1 MLAGRSLGITVLCPA
16 PIAYNQSAKMFQT
29 EEMIIHNEANVWKFM
44 LLWAHQILC
53 CMFFTC
59 YLTCYLWQCENRY
72 CYYARIE
79 LTIHGLIVIWDR
91 QVCKWMS
98 QELPQELFFFFGL
111 LLNNSILTDWTSN
124 STSIAESV
132 AGEGNRGRNSKYN
145 FLWKFQFL
153 LWISL
158 KINYNLLN
166 ILFLKE
172 KKVAFATGKFWQ
184 YSSRF

>member
-1 MLAGRSLGITVLCPA
+1 MIFIVFIIQACRVKEVGSFNRMLNLVTSQRDQSSSHWAFGEVIFYGNSLEYRIKCSIIENQCEDACRPKPGPV
-16 PIAYNQSAKMFQT
+16 AYNQSAIMFQT
-29 EEMIIHNEANVWKFM
+29 EEMIIHNETNVWKFI

-98 QELPQELFFFFGL
+98 QELPQELFFFF
-111 LLNNSILTDWTSN
+111 DC
-124 STSIAESV
+124 
-132 AGEGNRGRNSKYN
+132 
-145 FLWKFQFL
+145 F
-153 LWISL
+153 
-158 KINYNLLN
+158 
-166 ILFLKE
+166 
-172 KKVAFATGKFWQ
+172 
-184 YSSRF
+184 